1 MGAMTCSWQ
10 DREEIRELYARYS
23 IALDQVDF
31 ADWLECFAEDAVFD
45 SPRFGNYVGH
55 EALKRFVEVYKDSLG
70 GAKVLHINSNLSF
83 HVEGDH
89 ATGIC
94 YFTYYHCK
102 DGRAT
107 LAALGHYRDR
117 LRRHGAGWK
126 FERREVF
133 LDARPAAPMIR

>member
-1 MGAMTCSWQ
+1 METMTCSWQ

-23 IALDQVDF
+23 IALDHGDF
-31 ADWLECFAEDAVFD
+31 TGWIDCFAEDAVFD
-45 SPRFGNYVGH
+45 SPRFGHYAGR
-55 EALKRFVEVYKDSLG
+55 EALRKFVDVYRDSLG
-70 GAKVLHINSNLSF
+70 GSKSTHINGNLSF
-83 HVEGDH
+83 QVEGER

-117 LRRHGAGWK
+117 LRREGGRWK

-133 LDARPAAPMIR
+133 LDARPAAALMR

>member
-1 MGAMTCSWQ
+1 METMTCSWQ

-23 IALDQVDF
+23 ITLDHGDF
-31 ADWLECFAEDAVFD
+31 AGWIECFAEDAVFD
-45 SPRFGNYVGH
+45 SPRFGNYAGRD
-55 EALKRFVEVYKDSLG
+55 ALKRFVDTYKDSLG
-70 GAKVLHINSNLSF
+70 GSKSTHINGNLSF
-83 HVEGDH
+83 QVEGEH

-117 LRRHGAGWK
+117 LRREGGRWK

-133 LDARPAAPMIR
+133 LDARPAAPMMR